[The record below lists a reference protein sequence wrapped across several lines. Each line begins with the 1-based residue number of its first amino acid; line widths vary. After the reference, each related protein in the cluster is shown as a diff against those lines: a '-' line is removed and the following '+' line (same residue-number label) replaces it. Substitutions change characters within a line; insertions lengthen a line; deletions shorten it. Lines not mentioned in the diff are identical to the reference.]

1 MVTPLGHADLHLQD
15 LLAPQDLS
23 FCGSTVV
30 YRNNF
35 DFLSKSCYCKACQN
49 FHSLSELD
57 NLLNWRNMNSVAQ
70 NVYSE

>member
-30 YRNNF
+30 YQNNF